1 MPLFR
6 IWDRSFPFAARPL
19 HLQKKPSSGRWRYAP
34 MRPRL
39 QYKAFSLG
47 QMSGIPVCD
56 TGWHGISFGALQTN
70 ITPTSQTFVQ
80 AHEAEDSLRH
90 TMITITDPMPA
101 ERSAGL
107 PPAGASAQGKKM
119 SGQIFIS
126 YRREESRWSA
136 RSLHYRLSRDF
147 DSRQI
152 FMDID
157 NITLGADFVQVI
169 EAMVAKCDVL
179 IAVIGNNWLTTKDDY
194 GDRRLDNPQ
203 DFVRMEIAT
212 ALKREIRVI
221 PVLLDGARMPRP
233 VDLPDDLKPLVR
245 RNALRITDTSFE
257 GDCQRLAGTIRRVL
271 ENAAMPTPTPA
282 PSSTPAPAPGATASS
297 NPVFYKT
304 RGWEFHQGKD
314 YDKAISDYNEAI
326 RLDPE
331 SAAAYYNRSLSYYE
345 KRNYDKAISDYAE
358 AIRLDSTYAVAYN
371 NRRRPI
377 STKRNTS
384 VNTGPQ

>member
-1 MPLFR
+1 
-6 IWDRSFPFAARPL
+6 
-19 HLQKKPSSGRWRYAP
+19 
-34 MRPRL
+34 
-39 QYKAFSLG
+39 
-47 QMSGIPVCD
+47 
-56 TGWHGISFGALQTN
+56 
-70 ITPTSQTFVQ
+70 
-80 AHEAEDSLRH
+80 
-90 TMITITDPMPA
+90 
-101 ERSAGL
+101 
-107 PPAGASAQGKKM
+107 M

-221 PVLLDGARMPRP
+221 PALMDGARMPRP

-257 GDCQRLAGTIRRVL
+257 GDCQRLAGTLRRVL
-271 ENAAMPTPTPA
+271 ENVAMLTPTPA

-314 YDKAISDYNEAI
+314 YDKAISDYSEYIKLRPNDLEGYNN
-326 RLDPE
+326 RGV
-331 SAAAYYNRSLSYYE
+331 AYGN
-345 KRNYDKAISDYAE
+345 KRDYDEAISDFSEYIKLSPNEGDGYYWRGISYRRLGKNVE
-358 AIRLDSTYAVAYN
+358 AQADFNKAKELGY
-371 NRRRPI
+371 
-377 STKRNTS
+377 
-384 VNTGPQ
+384 TGLQ

>member
-1 MPLFR
+1 
-6 IWDRSFPFAARPL
+6 
-19 HLQKKPSSGRWRYAP
+19 
-34 MRPRL
+34 
-39 QYKAFSLG
+39 
-47 QMSGIPVCD
+47 
-56 TGWHGISFGALQTN
+56 
-70 ITPTSQTFVQ
+70 
-80 AHEAEDSLRH
+80 
-90 TMITITDPMPA
+90 
-101 ERSAGL
+101 
-107 PPAGASAQGKKM
+107 M

-257 GDCQRLAGTIRRVL
+257 GDCQRLAGTLRRVL
-271 ENAAMPTPTPA
+271 ENVAMLTPTPA

>member
-1 MPLFR
+1 
-6 IWDRSFPFAARPL
+6 
-19 HLQKKPSSGRWRYAP
+19 
-34 MRPRL
+34 
-39 QYKAFSLG
+39 
-47 QMSGIPVCD
+47 
-56 TGWHGISFGALQTN
+56 
-70 ITPTSQTFVQ
+70 
-80 AHEAEDSLRH
+80 
-90 TMITITDPMPA
+90 
-101 ERSAGL
+101 
-107 PPAGASAQGKKM
+107 M

-126 YRREESRWSA
+126 HRREESRWSA

-221 PVLLDGARMPRP
+221 PILLDGARMPRP

-257 GDCQRLAGTIRRVL
+257 GDCQRLAGTHFNKIHD
-271 ENAAMPTPTPA
+271 AM
-282 PSSTPAPAPGATASS
+282 
-297 NPVFYKT
+297 
-304 RGWEFHQGKD
+304 
-314 YDKAISDYNEAI
+314 
-326 RLDPE
+326 
-331 SAAAYYNRSLSYYE
+331 
-345 KRNYDKAISDYAE
+345 
-358 AIRLDSTYAVAYN
+358 
-371 NRRRPI
+371 
-377 STKRNTS
+377 
-384 VNTGPQ
+384 